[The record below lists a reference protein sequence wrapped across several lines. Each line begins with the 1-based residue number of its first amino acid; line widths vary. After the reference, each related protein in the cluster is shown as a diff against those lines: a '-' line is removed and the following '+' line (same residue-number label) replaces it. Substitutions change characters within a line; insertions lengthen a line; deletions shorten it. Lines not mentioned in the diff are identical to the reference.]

1 MSKIVIEDR
10 VYQIHPIYDL
20 YGADEGGHIINIV
33 KKVPSKGCKHHDG
46 YMRCLV
52 RKHGQNGFKSLS
64 VHRFVWECF
73 NGIITG
79 DKVIDHINNIRDDN
93 RLCNLQ
99 LMTQQQNCKKS
110 AKARDYTFN
119 AYNHL
124 NRKYVKAVNQ
134 DTYEVTFYN
143 SMHAI
148 QQHLGINAGFVNI
161 VCEGL
166 NRCKTGFSKT
176 DKCRYKFEYM
186 DANELPVNYKRSA
199 NKRQKE

>member
-33 KKVPSKGCKHHDG
+33 KKLPSKGCKHHDS

-64 VHRFVWECF
+64 VQRFVWECF

-93 RLCNLQ
+93 RLCNLH

-124 NRKYVKAVNQ
+124 NRKYVKALLIKIRMRSHF
-134 DTYEVTFYN
+134 T
-143 SMHAI
+143 
-148 QQHLGINAGFVNI
+148 I
-161 VCEGL
+161 VCMPSNSISVLMQVLRRWSVRG
-166 NRCKTGFSKT
+166 
-176 DKCRYKFEYM
+176 
-186 DANELPVNYKRSA
+186 
-199 NKRQKE
+199 